1 MLAIYYNM
9 TIQTN
14 PPSNLG
20 GEPQPGRATLPTTER
35 RNTMTD
41 NEKMIESINH
51 YLPKLTEK
59 QLRLVLIL
67 LYSFTKNS
75 PQAQEATN

>member
-1 MLAIYYNM
+1 
-9 TIQTN
+9 
-14 PPSNLG
+14 
-20 GEPQPGRATLPTTER
+20 
-35 RNTMTD
+35 MTD

-67 LYSFTKNS
+67 LYSFMKNS